1 MAELQTLRK
10 GAAMSAFVDQLPAL
24 IGVVVGATA
33 SYLAGAH
40 TERARW
46 KHELSS
52 RWDESRKQ
60 AYATYGYA
68 LKNVY
73 VQCLRIAANCRGL
86 GVQRE
91 TLNEKRELEKLGQ
104 LTDERTAIWE
114 SVRLLGA
121 RKTVEAGH
129 AWHELTGQIELFAR
143 KERSGPEE
151 WKALLAQWN
160 SCRDRFYMAA
170 REDLGIQGDLPPST
184 PWGDQAAA
192 VLSSG
197 VDGGAVDSEIDV

>member
-1 MAELQTLRK
+1 MAD
-10 GAAMSAFVDQLPAL
+10 FVDQLPAL

-40 TERARW
+40 AERARW

-60 AYATYGYA
+60 AYAAYGYA

-73 VQCLRIAANCRGL
+73 VQCRRIAANCRGL

-91 TLNEKRELEKLGQ
+91 TLNEKEELEKLGR

-114 SVRLLGA
+114 TVRLLGA

-143 KERSGPEE
+143 NERSGAEE
-151 WKALLAQWN
+151 WEALLSEWN
-160 SCRDRFYMAA
+160 RCRDRFYQAA
-170 REDLGIQGDLPPST
+170 REDLGIQGALPPSR
-184 PWGDQAAA
+184 PWGDPLAAA
-192 VLSSG
+192 LLPG
-197 VDGGAVDSEIDV
+197 AHGGAADTDMEVWLRTGPKADET